1 MRLLKPIFSF
11 VFISL
16 ALLFAGCEDDMGG
29 SQRPC
34 ESDFD
39 QQALFEHLADDVI
52 IPGYTA
58 LELSALN
65 LHAAAFD
72 LAQAPSLEG
81 LEEARAAF
89 KTAYLH
95 WQDVAQY
102 GFGPAEEAALR
113 ATLNNFPL
121 NRDAL
126 ESKVAAQDYDFS
138 DPNTFDKGFPALD
151 YLLYG
156 LGDQSDAAIVTQL
169 GEAEYATFLTEQT
182 AYITESV
189 KSVNDAWKHSYR
201 DEFVASEGTAAGA
214 SLSQVING
222 LNEHYETI
230 KRGRIGI
237 PAGVVT
243 LGFTNPEK
251 VEARYSG
258 LSLALAKR
266 ALRAAE
272 AFYLGVGSDGQNGLG
287 LDDYLEAVNATK
299 EGESLNARIQQ
310 QFEAAAAALEAVPAP
325 LRTAV
330 EENNELTVAAYNE
343 LTRQIVNIKTDM
355 PSILCVAI
363 TYIDNPSDSD

>member
-1 MRLLKPIFSF
+1 MIMRLLKPIFSF

-81 LEEARAAF
+81 LEEAQAAF

-126 ESKVAAQDYDFS
+126 ESKVAAQDYDFT

-156 LGDQSDAAIVTQL
+156 LGDQSDAAIVAQL
-169 GEAEYATFLTEQT
+169 GEADYATFLTEQT
-182 AYITESV
+182 AYITESA

-222 LNEHYETI
+222 LNEQYETI
-230 KRGRIGI
+230 KRDKIGI

-266 ALRAAE
+266 ALQAAE
-272 AFYLGVGSDGQNGLG
+272 TFYLGIGSDGQNGLG

-343 LTRQIVNIKTDM
+343 LTRQIVNIDM
-355 PSILCVAI
+355 PSVLCVAI